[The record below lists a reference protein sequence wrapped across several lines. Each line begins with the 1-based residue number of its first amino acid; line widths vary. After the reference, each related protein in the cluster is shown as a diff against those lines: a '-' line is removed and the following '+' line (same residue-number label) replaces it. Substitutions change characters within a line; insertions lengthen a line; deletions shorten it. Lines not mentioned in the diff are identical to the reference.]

1 MKRARAATM
10 FVVAAWAV
18 SLQGCFESLPLSQG
32 VAPSAGRVE
41 LVLNDQGRAALSERL
56 GPQVEKLEGAMLS
69 QAPDSYTMSVA
80 RISQLNGNTAMW
92 NGEQVTVRK
101 DHTVG
106 YQVRQL
112 NKVRTIGLAV
122 ALTAVVVFLFNKSL
136 FTAQGTDDKPAGPAG
151 GEPTRVVR

>member
-56 GPQVEKLEGAMLS
+56 GPQVEKLEGTMLS

-136 FTAQGTDDKPAGPAG
+136 FTAQGTDDKPGGPAG
-151 GEPTRVVR
+151 GEPTRVAR